1 MLKERIYYLISSLF
15 IGLLVI
21 YLINKP
27 PIVFITHPNINQISE
42 VTFIDEKDNNMC
54 RGTKTEVIEC

>member
-15 IGLLVI
+15 IGLLII

-27 PIVFITHPNINQISE
+27 PIVFVTHPNINKIPK
-42 VTFIDEKDNNMC
+42 VKIIDEDSNNKC
-54 RGTKTEVIEC
+54 LGTKLEVIEC